1 MTSDSTG
8 HESAPN
14 DSVYHGFI
22 VHGFTLPRPTGF
34 RICLIGRLTDG
45 TTFAVIEDRFVPTF
59 HVRESDLG
67 EFRERFSRGKSE
79 RRDALDRCLIDAAR
93 TTLDAERV
101 VTVAPVSRAMWTD
114 CVRAAA
120 GIGLYESD
128 IGAVEQLLMARRV
141 HGSVRIVGAPEGGR
155 RVARLFRNPDLHPGE
170 NAAAYWERKLSVMS
184 FDIETDALSESVRA
198 IGAWS
203 VSPWST
209 PDARVF
215 LLGDHDR
222 TAPQKPVSGEAP
234 EPTIVACASES
245 DLLARFIAYVDEFDP
260 DILTG
265 WNIVEFDLR
274 VIAARCRALG
284 VPFTLGRSDEQS
296 KYLAA
301 DRDSRRI
308 GTAIVAGR
316 FVLDG
321 VRVARAGPE
330 RFDDHRLETVANA
343 VLGTGKTVATS
354 STHDKLAEL
363 ERLFTT
369 EPYEFARYCFTDAY
383 LVERVLRETGLLS
396 LTLARTLSIGIPVQR
411 AWTSIA
417 AFEHVYIEALHD
429 RNLVAPDFGVDTL
442 PMDDAPGGAILDPR
456 PGVFSYVLV
465 FDFKSLY
472 PSIIRT
478 FNIDPVALHLARNSP
493 GSNDIVA
500 PNGASFSR
508 NPGILPSLLDRFFEA
523 RDEAKA
529 RGDQT
534 ASYVYKII
542 MNSFYGVLGSSG
554 CRFGSSLLAGAIT
567 GFGQQ
572 LLRWCRDAAIA
583 LGYEVVYGDT
593 DSLFVLLG
601 SAAGREPSY
610 DDVTKRAE
618 RLRDEVN
625 EKLSK
630 HVRATW
636 ECESLLELEF
646 EKTYERFFLPA
657 VRGTSPRAANDGG
670 TRGRAKGYAGRVMP
684 KPGIDAPDEIEVKG
698 MEAVR
703 RDWTE
708 LAHAFQRGLLHRVF
722 DDAPCDELRAYVRGV
737 VEDVRSGRRD
747 DELAYTKQL
756 RKAFSAYAKSIPQHV
771 RAAEKLDP
779 ADRSGNISY
788 VVTTEG
794 PQPIGRVSAKPD
806 YEHYIQKQLKPIA
819 EAFSHD
825 TGCRFDAEFDP
836 GAQLNLFEP

>member
-1 MTSDSTG
+1 MTS
-8 HESAPN
+8 

-34 RICLIGRLTDG
+34 RVCLIGRLTDG
-45 TTFAVIEDRFVPTF
+45 ATFAVIEDRFVPTF

-67 EFRERFSRGKSE
+67 ELRARYSRNSPERI
-79 RRDALDRCLIDAAR
+79 DALDRCLIDAAR
-93 TTLDAERV
+93 TTLDGKRV
-101 VTVAPVSRAMWTD
+101 VTVAPAGRAMWTD
-114 CVRAAA
+114 CIRAAA

-128 IGAVEQLLMARRV
+128 IGTVEQYLMARRI

-155 RVARLFRNPDLHPGE
+155 RVTRLFRNPDLHPGE
-170 NAAAYWERKLSVMS
+170 NAAAYWEQKLSVLS
-184 FDIETDALSESVRA
+184 FDIETDASAETVRA

-203 VSPWST
+203 VSPWSA

-215 LLGDHDR
+215 LLGDHGR
-222 TAPQKPVSGEAP
+222 LAPQTSESAERP

-245 DLLARFIAYVDEFDP
+245 DLLARFIAYVDERNP

-265 WNIVEFDLR
+265 WNIVEFDMR
-274 VIAARCRALG
+274 VIATRCRALG
-284 VPFTLGRSDEQS
+284 VPFTLGRSDEPS

-301 DRDSRRI
+301 DRDSRRV

-321 VRVARAGPE
+321 VRVARAGPT
-330 RFDDHRLETVANA
+330 RFEDHRLETVANA
-343 VLGTGKTVATS
+343 VLGTGKTVAAR
-354 STHDKLAEL
+354 STREKLCEL
-363 ERLFTT
+363 ERLFTD
-369 EPYEFARYCFTDAY
+369 EPIEFARYCFTDAH
-383 LVERVLRETGLLS
+383 LVERILRETGLLS
-396 LTLARTLSIGIPVQR
+396 LTLARTLSIGIPLQR

-417 AFEHVYIEALHD
+417 AFEHVYIESLHD
-429 RNLVAPDFGVDTL
+429 RNLVAPDFGVDSL
-442 PMDDAPGGAILDPR
+442 PMDDAAGGAILDPR
-456 PGVFSYVLV
+456 PGIFSNVLV

-478 FNIDPVALHLARNSP
+478 FNIDPVALHLARNAP
-493 GSNDIVA
+493 RADDIVA

-508 NPGILPSLLDRFFEA
+508 EPGILPSLLDRFFEA
-523 RDEAKA
+523 RDDAKK
-529 RGDQT
+529 RGDPT

-542 MNSFYGVLGSSG
+542 MNSFYGVLGSPG

-567 GFGQQ
+567 GFGQL
-572 LLRWCRDAAIA
+572 LLRWCRDVAIEM
-583 LGYEVVYGDT
+583 GYDVVYGDT

-601 SAAGREPSY
+601 SAVGLEPSY
-610 DDVTKRAE
+610 DDVTRRAE
-618 RLRDEVN
+618 RLRDDVN
-625 EKLSK
+625 ERLSA

-636 ECESLLELEF
+636 SCDSLLELEF
-646 EKTYERFFLPA
+646 EKVYDRFFLPA
-657 VRGTSPRAANDGG
+657 VRGTTPRSAADAG
-670 TRGRAKGYAGRVMP
+670 TARGRAKGYAGRIMP
-684 KPGIDAPDEIEVKG
+684 MPDTNGDAIEVKG

-708 LAHAFQRGLLHRVF
+708 LAHAFQRGLLRRVF

-737 VEDVRSGRRD
+737 VEDVRSGRCD

-771 RAAEKLDP
+771 RAAEMLDE

-788 VVTTEG
+788 IITTEG

-806 YEHYIQKQLKPIA
+806 YEHYIRKQLKPIA

-825 TGCRFDAEFDP
+825 TGCRFDDAFEP